1 VAARGSRR
9 WIKWLVGAAAVLVV
23 LVVGGPFVYIHFIS
37 GKAPA
42 PFSVRSAASATPS
55 SAASGQ
61 SGGAGTTAG
70 TTAGAAKSVAGTWNV
85 ARGSQVGY
93 RVKEVL
99 FGQDNIAVGRTSDIA
114 GHLTIRDTTVTAGS
128 FTVQMATIKSDQAE
142 RDVQF
147 NGRIM
152 DTSAFPTGKLTL
164 TRPIS
169 FAPLPAVGSA
179 KTYTADGNLTL
190 HGSTRPV
197 TFQLTAERTKTG
209 IEASGS
215 IPVLFSKWGIGNPS
229 FGPISTQ
236 NHGLL
241 EFLLALRKA

>member
-1 VAARGSRR
+1 MAARGSRR
-9 WIKWLVGAAAVLVV
+9 WIKWLIGAAAVLVV
-23 LVVGGPFVYIHFIS
+23 LVVGGPFVYIHFVS
-37 GKAPA
+37 GTAP
-42 PFSVRSAASATPS
+42 PPLSVRSAASATPG
-55 SAASGQ
+55 SGAT
-61 SGGAGTTAG
+61 GGQPAGSG
-70 TTAGAAKSVAGTWNV
+70 TTAGAAKPVAGTWNV
-85 ARGSQVGY
+85 AGGSQVGY

-114 GHLTIRDTTVTAGS
+114 GHLTIRGATVTAGS

-164 TRPIS
+164 TKPIN
-169 FAPLPAVGSA
+169 FAPLPAVGVA
-179 KTYTADGNLTL
+179 NTYTADANLTL

-209 IEASGS
+209 IETSGS

>member
-1 VAARGSRR
+1 
-9 WIKWLVGAAAVLVV
+9 
-23 LVVGGPFVYIHFIS
+23 
-37 GKAPA
+37 
-42 PFSVRSAASATPS
+42 
-55 SAASGQ
+55 
-61 SGGAGTTAG
+61 
-70 TTAGAAKSVAGTWNV
+70 
-85 ARGSQVGY
+85 
-93 RVKEVL
+93 
-99 FGQDNIAVGRTSDIA
+99 
-114 GHLTIRDTTVTAGS
+114 VTAGS

-169 FAPLPAVGSA
+169 FAPLPATGVA
-179 KTYTADGNLTL
+179 KTYTAVGSLTL
-190 HGSTRPV
+190 RGSTRPV

>member
-1 VAARGSRR
+1 MAARGSRR
-9 WIKWLVGAAAVLVV
+9 WIKWLIGGAAVLVAV
-23 LVVGGPFVYIHFIS
+23 VVGGPFVYIHFIS

-42 PFSVRSAASATPS
+42 PFSLRSAASATPG
-55 SAASGQ
+55 SAATGGQ
-61 SGGAGTTAG
+61 SPGSGDTTV
-70 TTAGAAKSVAGTWNV
+70 AAKSIAGTWKI

-114 GHLTIRDTTVTAGS
+114 GQLTIRGTKVTAGS

-169 FAPLPAVGSA
+169 FAPLPAAGVA
-179 KTYTADGNLTL
+179 KTYTANGNLTL

>member
-1 VAARGSRR
+1 MAARGWRH
-9 WIKWLVGAAAVLVV
+9 WIKWLAGAAAVLVV

-42 PFSVRSAASATPS
+42 PFSVRPAGRTTPS
-55 SAASGQ
+55 SAASGGQ
-61 SGGAGTTAG
+61 PAGSGSTARPAGPAG
-70 TTAGAAKSVAGTWNV
+70 SLAGTWNI
-85 ARGSQVGY
+85 ARGSEVGY

-99 FGQDNIAVGRTSDIA
+99 FGQDNIAVGRTSNIT
-114 GHLTIRDTTVTAGS
+114 GHLTIRGTKVTAGS
-128 FTVQMATIKSDQAE
+128 FTAAMATIRSDQAE

-164 TRPIS
+164 TSPIN
-169 FAPLPAVGSA
+169 FAPLPAVGVT

-190 HGSTRPV
+190 HGSTSPV
-197 TFQLTAERTKTG
+197 TFQLTAERTKKG

>member
-1 VAARGSRR
+1 MAARGSRR
-9 WIKWLVGAAAVLVV
+9 WIKWLAAAAAVLVV

-37 GKAPA
+37 GSAPA
-42 PFSVRSAASATPS
+42 PFSVRSAASATPG

-61 SGGAGTTAG
+61 SGGSG

-114 GHLTIRDTTVTAGS
+114 GQLTIRGTTVTAGS

-169 FAPLPAVGSA
+169 FAPLPAVGVA
-179 KTYTADGNLTL
+179 KTYTADGRLTL

>member
-1 VAARGSRR
+1 VAAPGSRR
-9 WIKWLVGAAAVLVV
+9 WIKWLAAAAAVLVV

-37 GKAPA
+37 GSAPA
-42 PFSVRSAASATPS
+42 PFSVRSAASATPG

-61 SGGAGTTAG
+61 SGGSGA
-70 TTAGAAKSVAGTWNV
+70 TAGAAKSVAGTWNV

-114 GHLTIRDTTVTAGS
+114 GQLTIRGTTVTAGS
-128 FTVQMATIKSDQAE
+128 FTAAMATIKSDQAE

-169 FAPLPAVGSA
+169 FAPLPAVGVA
-179 KTYTADGNLTL
+179 KTYTADGRLTL

>member
-1 VAARGSRR
+1 MAARGSRR
-9 WIKWLVGAAAVLVV
+9 WIKWLAGAAAVLVV

-37 GKAPA
+37 AKAPA
-42 PFSVRSAASATPS
+42 PFSVRSAASATPGP
-55 SAASGQ
+55 AASGQ
-61 SGGAGTTAG
+61 SGGSGNA
-70 TTAGAAKSVAGTWNV
+70 AGAAGAVAGTWNI

-93 RVKEVL
+93 RVKEIL
-99 FGQDNIAVGRTSDIA
+99 FGQDNVAVGRTSDIA
-114 GHLTIRDTTVTAGS
+114 GELTIRGAKVTAGS

-169 FAPLPAVGSA
+169 FAPLPAVGVA
-179 KTYTADGNLTL
+179 KTYIADGNLTL

-197 TFQLTAERTKTG
+197 TFRLTAERTKTG

-215 IPVLFSKWGIGNPS
+215 IPVLFSRWGIGNPS
-229 FGPISTQ
+229 FGPVSTQ

>member
-9 WIKWLVGAAAVLVV
+9 WIKWLISAAAVLVV

-37 GKAPA
+37 GQAP
-42 PFSVRSAASATPS
+42 PPLSVLSAASATPS
-55 SAASGQ
+55 SGATGGQ
-61 SGGAGTTAG
+61 SAGSG

-85 ARGSQVGY
+85 TSGSQVGY

-99 FGQDNIAVGRTSDIA
+99 FGQDNVAVGRTGDIA
-114 GHLTIRDTTVTAGS
+114 GHLTIRGTTVMAGS

-152 DTSAFPTGKLTL
+152 DTPAFPTGKLTL
-164 TRPIS
+164 TRPIN
-169 FAPLPAVGSA
+169 FAPLPAVGVA
-179 KTYTADGNLTL
+179 KTYSADGNLTL

-209 IEASGS
+209 IETSGS

>member
-1 VAARGSRR
+1 VAAGGSRR
-9 WIKWLVGAAAVLVV
+9 WIKWLAGAAAVLVV

-37 GKAPA
+37 GQAPA

-55 SAASGQ
+55 SAASSQ
-61 SGGAGTTAG
+61 SGGSGTTAG
-70 TTAGAAKSVAGTWNV
+70 GAKPVAGTWNV

-114 GHLTIRDTTVTAGS
+114 GHLTIRGTTVTAGS
-128 FTVQMATIKSDQAE
+128 FTVQMAAIKSDQAE

-169 FAPLPAVGSA
+169 FAPLPATGVA
-179 KTYTADGNLTL
+179 KTYTAAGSLTL
-190 HGSTRPV
+190 YGSTRPV

-209 IEASGS
+209 IEVSGS

>member
-9 WIKWLVGAAAVLVV
+9 WIKWLAGAAAVLVV
-23 LVVGGPFVYIHFIS
+23 LVVGGPFVYIHFVS

-61 SGGAGTTAG
+61 SGGSGTGPGTGSG
-70 TTAGAAKSVAGTWNV
+70 TTAGAAKPVAGTWNV

-114 GHLTIRDTTVTAGS
+114 GHLTIRGTTVTAGS

-152 DTSAFPTGKLTL
+152 DASAFPTGKLTL

-169 FAPLPAVGSA
+169 FAPLPAAGVA
-179 KTYTADGNLTL
+179 KDDGAGLPQPLVDRVRGTQELLIERVDVQHGRLGHRLRL
-190 HGSTRPV
+190 HVRAAVPAMT
-197 TFQLTAERTKTG
+197 
-209 IEASGS
+209 
-215 IPVLFSKWGIGNPS
+215 
-229 FGPISTQ
+229 
-236 NHGLL
+236 
-241 EFLLALRKA
+241 

>member
-1 VAARGSRR
+1 M
-9 WIKWLVGAAAVLVV
+9 KWLIGGIAVLVV
-23 LVVGGPFVYIHFIS
+23 AVVGGPFVYIHFIS

-42 PFSVRSAASATPS
+42 PFSLRSTASPTPS
-55 SAASGQ
+55 SAATGGQ
-61 SGGAGTTAG
+61 SPGSGSTTV
-70 TTAGAAKSVAGTWNV
+70 AAKSIAGTWKI
-85 ARGSQVGY
+85 AQGSQVGY

-99 FGQDNIAVGRTSDIA
+99 FGQDNIAVGRTSDIS
-114 GHLTIRDTTVTAGS
+114 GQLTIRGTKVTAGS
-128 FTVQMATIKSDQAE
+128 FTVQMATIKSDQSQ

-169 FAPLPAVGSA
+169 FAPLPAVGVA
-179 KTYTADGNLTL
+179 KTYTANANLTL

-209 IEASGS
+209 LETSGS
-215 IPVLFSKWGIGNPS
+215 IPVLFSQWGIGNPS

-241 EFLLALRKA
+241 EFLLTLRKA

>member
-9 WIKWLVGAAAVLVV
+9 WVRWLIGGAAVLVV
-23 LVVGGPFVYIHFIS
+23 VVVGGPFVYIHFIS

-42 PFSVRSAASATPS
+42 PFSVRSAAGATPS
-55 SAASGQ
+55 SAATGSQPADSG
-61 SGGAGTTAG
+61 S
-70 TTAGAAKSVAGTWNV
+70 AAKSIAGTWDV
-85 ARGSQVGY
+85 APGSQVGY

-99 FGQDNIAVGRTSDIA
+99 FGQDNVAVGRTSDIS
-114 GHLTIRDTTVTAGS
+114 GQLTIRGTKVTAGS
-128 FTVQMATIKSDQAE
+128 FTVQMATIKSDQSE

-164 TRPIS
+164 TKPIN
-169 FAPLPAVGSA
+169 FAPLPAVGVA
-179 KTYTADGNLTL
+179 KTYTAAGNLTL

-197 TFQLTAERTKTG
+197 TFQLTAERTRTG
-209 IEASGS
+209 IETSGS
-215 IPVLFSKWGIGNPS
+215 IPVLFSTWGIGNPS

>member
-1 VAARGSRR
+1 
-9 WIKWLVGAAAVLVV
+9 VV
-23 LVVGGPFVYIHFIS
+23 VVGGPFVYIHFIS

-42 PFSVRSAASATPS
+42 PFSVRSATSATPS
-55 SAASGQ
+55 SAATGSQ
-61 SGGAGTTAG
+61 PAGSATA
-70 TTAGAAKSVAGTWNV
+70 ARSIAGTWDV
-85 ARGSQVGY
+85 AQGSQVGY

-99 FGQDNIAVGRTSDIA
+99 FGQDNVAVGRTGDIS
-114 GHLTIRDTTVTAGS
+114 GQLTIRGTKVTAGS
-128 FTVQMATIKSDQAE
+128 FTVQMATIKSDQSE

-169 FAPLPAVGSA
+169 FAPLPAVGVA
-179 KTYTADGNLTL
+179 KTYTAAGHLTL

-197 TFQLTAERTKTG
+197 TFQLTAERTRTG
-209 IEASGS
+209 IAASGS

-229 FGPISTQ
+229 FGPIATQ